1 MFWAAGHNNNMCF
14 VVPSWDV
21 VIVRL
26 GLDGRAEDEV
36 WNKFLNEFRVALSSN
51 DSE

>member
-1 MFWAAGHNNNMCF
+1 MCF

-36 WNKFLNEFRVALSSN
+36 WNMFLNKFQIAL
-51 DSE
+51 DSDGSE